1 MAEECKARPDQILG
15 MLVLLPGDYEASLT
29 PDYLKLLYSQ
39 YKYEGPVLHAATCL
53 QASRIGCAVKT
64 VVSKPKVT
72 RPHLLMCLTGPPCL
86 DILQRSLSEVWGQQ
100 SQASGGR
107 ANSDA

>member
-39 YKYEGPVLHAATCL
+39 YKYEGPVLHAAT
-53 QASRIGCAVKT
+53 
-64 VVSKPKVT
+64 
-72 RPHLLMCLTGPPCL
+72 
-86 DILQRSLSEVWGQQ
+86 
-100 SQASGGR
+100 
-107 ANSDA
+107 